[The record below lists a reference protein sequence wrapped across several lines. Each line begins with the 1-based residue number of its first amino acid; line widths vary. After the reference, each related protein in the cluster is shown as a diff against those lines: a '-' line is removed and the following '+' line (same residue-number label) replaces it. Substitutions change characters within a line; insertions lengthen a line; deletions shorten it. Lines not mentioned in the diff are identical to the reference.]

1 MATMEYDSYGNGK
14 RTDKRENSAAW
25 KKLRAQVI
33 REESV
38 CWLCHEPVDKE
49 LKWPDKS
56 CAVVDHIVS
65 YVSGGDYLSRSNVAL
80 AHNSCNLAKG
90 SKDADTV
97 RKDTFTFDW

>member
-1 MATMEYDSYGNGK
+1 MATMEYDTLGNGR

-38 CWLCHEPVDKE
+38 CWLCNEPVDKE
-49 LKWPDKS
+49 IKWPDKS
-56 CAVVDHIVS
+56 CAVVDHIIP
-65 YVSGGDYLSRSNVAL
+65 YVSGGTDSRDNVAL
-80 AHNSCNLAKG
+80 AHNSCNLSKG
-90 SKDADTV
+90 KKDADTV